1 MQSDVTLQQHIRDLE
16 QEVRRLRS
24 ILRQAG
30 ISYAKLPRE
39 ESITQ
44 QHALFFY
51 SVFKG
56 RKDVFSRRT
65 PRKDGGAAYYPVC
78 SHFWQEGICPRRMG
92 QKTKCMDCQHREW
105 KPLNQRVLMNHL
117 AGIRDDGGDVI
128 GMYPMLEDDTCH
140 FLVFDFDSHDAPL
153 ATDWKEDV
161 DALRNI
167 CRKLAVPVLVE
178 RSRSGAGAHVWL
190 FFSEAIPAKTARR
203 FGAALLTKGAESV
216 NQKDFRSYDRM
227 IPAQDKLPE
236 GGLGNLIALPLQ
248 GSALKQGNSAFIDED
263 WEAFPDQ
270 WEVLRNVQKLAP
282 AFIEQRIQE
291 WGQGGVLGTLTS
303 LVLADDE
310 VEKPWEKTKPT
321 LCARDISGS
330 IHLAYSDMIYV
341 EKSGLSARA
350 QNTLRRLAAFSNP
363 QFYRTQ
369 AMGFS
374 TARVP
379 RIIYCGRDEGNYI
392 ALPRGVREEL
402 HALLNAARI
411 PYTEEDIRQTGQAIS
426 VSFTGRLYP
435 EQQVAAD
442 AMLKYETGILHA
454 ATTFGKTAVGAYLVA
469 ERKVNTLVLVHNR
482 EIMKNWV
489 EDFLKFLDIDAPLL
503 TYKTRTGRTRNRKNH
518 IGCLYSGHDSSTG
531 FIDVAMFSSLGSGE
545 EVSDIVKSYGMV
557 IMDECHHAAAQT
569 AAGVLRR
576 FTAKYVYGLTA
587 TPKRDD
593 GMEPKMLMQLGP
605 IRHRFTARQKA
616 ATQNVR
622 HLIYP
627 RFTRLYNPGE
637 EWKINEAYQAVISDA
652 PRNKLII
659 NDTLA
664 AIEEG
669 RTPLLLTKFRA
680 HAAQLQLMLAQHVPH
695 VILLQ
700 GGGSTLEREQLRLRL
715 NSIPANEKL
724 AVVAIGKYI
733 GEGFNMPRLDTLML
747 TTPIAWEGNVE
758 QYAGRLHRDYESKKE
773 VIIYDYVDSNIRV
786 LDNMY
791 HKRLRAYRKI
801 GYELYQHCPDP
812 LNHADSIFDAD
823 SYLPLLERDMENARK
838 EVIISCPELSLSKT
852 NWLCSIISRRIHDGI
867 RATLISKP
875 PDSYAAKQQAA
886 IAHQHAALA
895 AAGIHLNTTAVLH
908 HRFAIID
915 RTIIWYGNA
924 HILSKDKAD
933 TCLIR
938 ISAPDVASDLLS
950 ACTEHKQ
957 NGDQLL
963 LL

>member
-1 MQSDVTLQQHIRDLE
+1 MAGDVTLQQRIRDLE
-16 QEVRRLRS
+16 QEVRRLKN
-24 ILRQAG
+24 LLKQAG
-30 ISYAKLPRE
+30 ISYAELPRE
-39 ESITQ
+39 ERITP

-56 RKDVFSRRT
+56 RKDVFSKRT

-78 SHFWQEGICPRRMG
+78 LNFWKEGICPRRMG
-92 QKTKCMDCQHREW
+92 EKTKCMDCPHREW

-128 GMYPMLEDDTCH
+128 GMYPMLADGTCH
-140 FLVFDFDSHDAPL
+140 FLVFDFDSHAAPL
-153 ATDWKEDV
+153 STDWKEDV

-167 CRKLAVPVLVE
+167 CRKLAVPVLAE

-270 WEVLRNVQKLAP
+270 WEVLRNVQKLEP

-291 WGQGGVLGTLTS
+291 WGQDGVLGTLTS
-303 LVLADDE
+303 LVLAEDE
-310 VEKPWEKTKPT
+310 AERPWEKPKPA
-321 LCARDISGS
+321 LNSRDISGG

-341 EKSGLSARA
+341 KKSGLSARV

-402 HALLNAARI
+402 HSILNTARI
-411 PYTEEDIRQTGQAIS
+411 PFTEEDFRQTGQTIS
-426 VSFTGRLYP
+426 VSFTARLYP

-442 AMLKYETGILHA
+442 AMLKHETGILHA
-454 ATTFGKTAVGAYLVA
+454 ATAFGKTAVGAYLVA

-489 EDFLKFLDIDAPLL
+489 EDFQKFLDIDAPLP
-503 TYKTRTGRTRNRKNH
+503 TYKTRTGRTRSRKSH
-518 IGCLYSGHDSSTG
+518 IGCLYSGHDSTTG
-531 FIDVAMFSSLGSGE
+531 FIDVAMFSSLGSEE

-569 AAGVLRR
+569 AEEVLRR

-637 EWKINEAYQAVISDA
+637 EWKINEAYQAVISDT
-652 PRNKLII
+652 PRNQLII

-664 AIEEG
+664 AIEDG

-680 HAAQLQLMLAQHVPH
+680 HAAQLQQMLAPHVPH

-700 GGGSTLEREQLRLRL
+700 GGGSTHEREQLRQRL

-724 AVVAIGKYI
+724 AVVAIGRYI
-733 GEGFNMPRLDTLML
+733 GEGFNLPRLDTLML
-747 TTPIAWEGNVE
+747 ATPIAWEGNVE

-801 GYELYQHCPDP
+801 GYELYSPCPEP
-812 LNHADSIFDAD
+812 QAHADSIFEAD
-823 SYLPLLERDMENARK
+823 SYLPLLEHDMKNARK

-852 NWLCSIISRRIHDGI
+852 NWLRSIISRRIHDGI
-867 RATLISKP
+867 RATVISKP
-875 PDSYAAKQQAA
+875 PDSYAAGRQAA

-895 AAGIHLNTTAVLH
+895 AAGIHLNTAAALH

-915 RTIIWYGNA
+915 HTIVWYGNA

-950 ACTEHKQ
+950 ACVEHQQ
-957 NGDQLL
+957 NEDQLL